1 VTASAPTVS
10 PVTVTVGNTSVN
22 VLGAATTSNSIGL
35 YQINIQLPQSIG
47 VGDEPVVATVAG
59 FQSPT
64 AVNLFIANQ

>member
-1 VTASAPTVS
+1 M
-10 PVTVTVGNTSVN
+10 TVTVGNAAVN
-22 VLGAATTSNSIGL
+22 VMEAATTANAIGL

-47 VGDEPVVATVAG
+47 SGDQPVVATVAG